1 MNTTKPTLK
10 FQLDIVDFQD
20 DDDIINSVKNLL
32 NLIRDPEFIDSVFWE
47 NGEKVSVDV
56 SPNISFVISYCNNFY

>member
-10 FQLDIVDFQD
+10 FQIDILDYQD
-20 DDDIINSVKNLL
+20 DEEILDSIKKLL
-32 NLIRDPEFIDSVFWE
+32 KISKDQEFIDSVFWE

-56 SPNISFVISYCNNFY
+56 SPKISFIISGCD